1 MVGFE
6 SVVGVLFVFVLLL
19 FCGIFL
25 FLFLQLCRI
34 FFFKGK
40 KARGKSIS
48 EKLSSL
54 ATYGILV
61 VVRLFQ
67 GKAGVKGWGDLKVK
81 LLDLNCDR

>member
-1 MVGFE
+1 MGF
-6 SVVGVLFVFVLLL
+6 FYFY
-19 FCGIFL
+19 FCNCVEF
-25 FLFLQLCRI
+25 

-40 KARGKSIS
+40 KARGKSLS

-67 GKAGVKGWGDLKVK
+67 GKAGVGGGGDLKVK